1 MRRDLDKLQARI
13 DAGETITAL
22 AAEAGVSK
30 QSLSVALKRHSK
42 RREAAR
48 IGALAA
54 TAAGKAVARVVA
66 KEWKP

>member
-1 MRRDLDKLQARI
+1 MRRDLDKIQARI

-30 QSLSVALKRHSK
+30 QSLSVALKRHAK

-66 KEWKP
+66 KEMRT

>member
-13 DAGETITAL
+13 DAGETITTL

-30 QSLSVALKRHSK
+30 QALSVALKRHT
-42 RREAAR
+42 RRKEAAR
-48 IGALAA
+48 ISALAA

-66 KEWKP
+66 KEMRQ